1 MHWSWSNAIII
12 YNSFCGRLELHMDEA
27 YTYHQYINSDFTA
40 ESLGPL
46 VSGSLCS
53 TIQHLKNAIFQNF
66 LKITFAAS

>member
-1 MHWSWSNAIII
+1 
-12 YNSFCGRLELHMDEA
+12 MDEA